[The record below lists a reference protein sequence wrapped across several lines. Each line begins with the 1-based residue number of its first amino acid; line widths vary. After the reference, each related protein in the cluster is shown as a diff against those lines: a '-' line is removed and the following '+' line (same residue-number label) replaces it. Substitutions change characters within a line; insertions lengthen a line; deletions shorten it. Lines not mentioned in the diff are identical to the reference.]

1 MNSQMVNG
9 GEVPAVLCQEFLKGK
24 EYVVDHVSR
33 DGIHKTCMVW
43 VYDKRPANGAAFV
56 YFGCHPVDIDSQE
69 ARILIPYV
77 RKVLDALGLKNGPSH
92 GEVIMTADG
101 PCLVEMNCR
110 ARGGDGNWRSL
121 AVALTGGYSQV
132 EGTAD
137 SYLDKQAFAGLPDRP
152 PSPFKASGTEI
163 ILVSYSRGTVK
174 DTPGFEKIKELPSF
188 VYLETGVRKGTKV
201 DYTIDLFTGI
211 GSVILMHR
219 DARVLEQDIATIR
232 QMEKD
237 NALFEFET
245 HIESLRHPGILST
258 IALDENA
265 ETAVKKNKHQRIMS
279 SSRMELY

>member
-1 MNSQMVNG
+1 VSSIFRRTG
-9 GEVPAVLCQEFLKGK
+9 QEFLKGK

-56 YFGCHPVDIDSQE
+56 YFGCHPVEIDSTE
-69 ARILIPYV
+69 ARLIIPYV

-132 EGTAD
+132 EAAAD
-137 SYLDKQAFAGLPDRP
+137 SFLDQQQFASIPDRP
-152 PSPFKASGTEI
+152 PTPFKASGTEI

-174 DTPGFEKIKELPSF
+174 DTPGFEIIKGLSSF

-211 GSVILMHR
+211 GSVILMHK
-219 DARVLEQDIATIR
+219 DESVLEKDIATIR

-237 NALFEFET
+237 NAIFVYET
-245 HIESLRHPGILST
+245 HLENLRHPSVLATTFSQ
-258 IALDENA
+258 DEGGA
-265 ETAVKKNKHQRIMS
+265 KKGKHQRIFS
-279 SSRMELY
+279 STRMELY